1 MRGPDVVEHTRGLPD
16 LELFRAVD
24 RVAAELRSHC
34 RLSAQSEPRVLGLF
48 ERFGVFVSRAF
59 GIANLRDVSR
69 EQVEA
74 FVRSSTVGA
83 GEVPSVATMQLR
95 RSALRL
101 LFRTARELDLL
112 EGDPTVDLVLP
123 SRTRES
129 ARTLTDHEVEECRRV
144 SLHDLAST
152 RLSIAWA
159 LGEATA
165 RTSEIPHITV
175 SDLDLGNAR
184 VWIHG
189 SSKMESRWGVLTEW
203 GAGQVARH
211 HRGLLPGVESATPL
225 ACGGSGNLESRRSF
239 SSQAIRETLQRAG
252 LTRDRYVRPAS
263 LAAWAGVCVMRETGR
278 IEAVA
283 SALGVRS
290 LDAAAR
296 TIGWDWT
303 ADFTAR
309 DE

>member
-1 MRGPDVVEHTRGLPD
+1 VTEHTREVRE
-16 LELFRAVD
+16 LELPRAID
-24 RVAAELRSHC
+24 RVAAELHHRG

-48 ERFGVFVSRAF
+48 ERFGVFVGRAF
-59 GIANLRDVSR
+59 GVARLRDVSR

-74 FVRSSTVGA
+74 FIRSSTVGT
-83 GEVPSVATMQLR
+83 GEAPSAATMQLR

-101 LFRTARELDLL
+101 LFRSARELDLL
-112 EGDPTVDLVLP
+112 DGDPTVDLVLP
-123 SRTRES
+123 SRTNES
-129 ARTLTDHEVEECRRV
+129 ARPLTDDEVEQCRRV
-144 SLHDLAST
+144 CLHALAST
-152 RLSIAWA
+152 RLSVAWA

-165 RTSEIPHITV
+165 RTGEIPHV
-175 SDLDLGNAR
+175 ALSDLDLDGTR

-189 SSKMESRWGVLTEW
+189 SSKTEERWGALTCW
-203 GAGQVARH
+203 GANQVARH
-211 HRGLLPGVESATPL
+211 VRGLAPGVESATLL
-225 ACGGSGNLESRRSF
+225 AYGGSGNLESRRSF

-252 LTRDRYVRPAS
+252 LTADPYVRPAS

-283 SALGVRS
+283 AALGVRS
-290 LDAAAR
+290 LDTAAR

-303 ADFTAR
+303 ADFTGR

>member
-1 MRGPDVVEHTRGLPD
+1 MVEHTRELTE
-16 LELFRAVD
+16 LELSRAVD
-24 RVAAELRSHC
+24 RVAAELRASG

-59 GIANLRDVSR
+59 EVANLRDVSH

-74 FVRSSTVGA
+74 FVRASTAGA
-83 GEVPSVATMQLR
+83 GQAPSSATMQLR

-112 EGDPTVDLVLP
+112 DGDPTVDLVLP
-123 SRTRES
+123 SRTNES
-129 ARTLTDHEVEECRRV
+129 ARPLTDNEVKQCRRV
-144 SLHDLAST
+144 CLHDLAST
-152 RLSIAWA
+152 RLSLAWA

-165 RTSEIPHITV
+165 RTGEIPHITV
-175 SDLDLGNAR
+175 GDLDLETAR

-189 SSKMESRWGVLTEW
+189 SSKTEPRRGVLTEW
-203 GAGQVARH
+203 GARQVARH
-211 HRGLLPGVESATPL
+211 VGGLGSGIAGATLL
-225 ACGGSGNLESRRSF
+225 AYGGSGNLESRRSF

-252 LTRDRYVRPAS
+252 LTTEPHVRPAS
-263 LAAWAGVCVMRETGR
+263 LAAWAGVRVMRETRR

-296 TIGWDWT
+296 MIDWDWT
-303 ADFTAR
+303 ADITGR

>member
-1 MRGPDVVEHTRGLPD
+1 MRGPDVVEHTRELLE
-16 LELFRAVD
+16 LELFRAVE
-24 RVAAELRSHC
+24 RVAAELRSHG

-59 GIANLRDVSR
+59 GVASLRDVSR

-74 FVRSSTVGA
+74 FIRSSTVGT
-83 GEVPSVATMQLR
+83 GEAPSVATMQLR

-112 EGDPTVDLVLP
+112 DGDPTVDLVLP
-123 SRTRES
+123 SRTNES
-129 ARTLTDHEVEECRRV
+129 ARPLTDDEVDQCRRV
-144 SLHDLAST
+144 CLHDLAST
-152 RLSIAWA
+152 RLSLAWA

-165 RTSEIPHITV
+165 RTGEIPHIALD
-175 SDLDLGNAR
+175 DLDHGTAR

-189 SSKMESRWGVLTEW
+189 SSKTESRWGVLSEW

-211 HRGLLPGVESATPL
+211 VRGLPLGVQSATLL
-225 ACGGSGNLESRRSF
+225 AYGGSGNLESRRSF

-252 LTRDRYVRPAS
+252 LTADPYVRPAS
-263 LAAWAGVCVMRETGR
+263 LAAWAGVCVMRETER
-278 IEAVA
+278 IEMVA
-283 SALGVRS
+283 AALGVRG

-296 TIGWDWT
+296 MIDWDWT
-303 ADFTAR
+303 ADITVR